1 MPPVELAFKWGS
13 HNFIISRLDLW
24 LIYRTSSWGYKPTN
38 ITCGASTCREHT
50 TDKRSNGR
58 TSPALLKARCLTDLT
73 HLPSLDG
80 DAYVFSRKVP
90 AIRCPASKRAA
101 QRHPCNLG
109 WVRDHRAAAFGCI
122 RDKIMRCKKLM
133 MGSTLLVCA
142 YSARFVLV
150 QHNQHLLAERKHWQ
164 ACKRYNM
171 GPPRQPSWPIAPKA
185 TVYDTYDLILT
196 TIINGDYNSTW
207 NWEAPHCRRS
217 ARTAIKSSRSLE
229 TIARRAANAHCSLTA
244 LPICKKRSHRNLYPL
259 RTFLVGAKGS
269 GSLRL

>member
-1 MPPVELAFKWGS
+1 MPMS
-13 HNFIISRLDLW
+13 
-24 LIYRTSSWGYKPTN
+24 
-38 ITCGASTCREHT
+38 
-50 TDKRSNGR
+50 
-58 TSPALLKARCLTDLT
+58 
-73 HLPSLDG
+73 
-80 DAYVFSRKVP
+80 YVFSRKVP
-90 AIRCPASKRAA
+90 AIRCSASKRAA

-109 WVRDHRAAAFGCI
+109 WVRDHRASTFGCI
-122 RDKIMRCKKLM
+122 RDKKIMRCKKLM

-196 TIINGDYNSTW
+196 TTW